1 MDRIYDDPA
10 FFEKYS
16 DMPRSRLGLEG
27 AGEWHVFRNFMPDF
41 SNKDVLDLGCGFG
54 WHARYAAER
63 NARRVV
69 AIDVSER
76 MLAKAE
82 SMGSEGIEYRLS
94 AMEDLS
100 FPASTFDV
108 IISSL
113 AFHYV
118 KDWDTLIRK
127 ISSWLRHNGDFIFS
141 IEHPVFTAYGSQDWY
156 YSEDGKILHFPVDN
170 YFYEGKRDA
179 IFLGEHMTKYHRT
192 LTTYISSLLDNGF
205 AITKLAE
212 PEPPENMM
220 NIPGMKDE
228 MRRPMMLLVAA
239 KKTR

>member
-94 AMEDLS
+94 AMED
-100 FPASTFDV
+100 FPR
-108 IISSL
+108 
-113 AFHYV
+113 
-118 KDWDTLIRK
+118 W
-127 ISSWLRHNGDFIFS
+127 
-141 IEHPVFTAYGSQDWY
+141 
-156 YSEDGKILHFPVDN
+156 
-170 YFYEGKRDA
+170 
-179 IFLGEHMTKYHRT
+179 
-192 LTTYISSLLDNGF
+192 
-205 AITKLAE
+205 
-212 PEPPENMM
+212 
-220 NIPGMKDE
+220 
-228 MRRPMMLLVAA
+228 
-239 KKTR
+239 KT

>member
-27 AGEWHVFRNFMPDF
+27 AVEWHVFRNFMPDF

-118 KDWDTLIRK
+118 KDWDTLIKK

-212 PEPPENMM
+212 PEPPEDMM
-220 NIPGMKDE
+220 DIPGMKDE
-228 MRRPMMLLVAA
+228 MRRPMMLLIAA

>member
-118 KDWDTLIRK
+118 KDWDTLIKK
-127 ISSWLRHNGDFIFS
+127 ISSWLRPDGDFVFS
-141 IEHPVFTAYGSQDWY
+141 VEHPVFTAYGSQDWY

-220 NIPGMKDE
+220 DIPGMKDE

>member
-54 WHARYAAER
+54 WHAHYAAER
-63 NARRVV
+63 KARHVV

-82 SMGSEGIEYRLS
+82 SMDSEGIEYRLS

-127 ISSWLRHNGDFIFS
+127 ISSWLRPDGDFVFS
-141 IEHPVFTAYGSQDWY
+141 VEHPVFTAYGSQDWY

-205 AITKLAE
+205 TITKLAE

-220 NIPGMKDE
+220 DIPGMKDE
-228 MRRPMMLLVAA
+228 MRRPMMLLIAA

>member
-1 MDRIYDDPA
+1 MNRIYDDSA

-16 DMPRSRLGLEG
+16 YMPRSRFGLEG

-41 SNKDVLDLGCGFG
+41 HGKDVLDLGCGFG
-54 WHARYAAER
+54 WHARYAAEM
-63 NARRVV
+63 NARHVV

-94 AMEDLS
+94 AMEDLD
-100 FPASTFDV
+100 FPAGTFDV

-118 KDWDTLIRK
+118 KDWDTLIKK
-127 ISSWLRHNGDFIFS
+127 ISSWLRPDGDFVFS
-141 IEHPVFTAYGSQDWY
+141 VEHPVFTAYGSQDWY

-220 NIPGMKDE
+220 DIPGMKDE
-228 MRRPMMLLVAA
+228 MRRPMMLLIAA
-239 KKTR
+239 KRTR